1 MEGNVKVVF
10 SPPVESATA
19 VTDAGAPQ
27 RSAGE
32 PITAYARVR
41 DVAAGESVRTDAQIG
56 EVSTEFSIRRTARTA
71 RIGSRWTA
79 VSRGG
84 RYNITQVRR
93 AARPGT
99 VRDEWLVIVGSR
111 IV

>member
-10 SPPVESATA
+10 SPPVESASA

-27 RSAGE
+27 RMVGT
-32 PITAYARVR
+32 PLTVWARVR
-41 DVAAGESVRTDAQIG
+41 DVAAGESIRSDTQVG
-56 EVSTEFSIRRTARTA
+56 EVSTEFSIRRTSRTA
-71 RIGSRWTA
+71 RIGTRWTA
-79 VSRGG
+79 VSRGA

-99 VRDEWLVIVGSR
+99 VRDEWLIVVGSR
-111 IV
+111 LT